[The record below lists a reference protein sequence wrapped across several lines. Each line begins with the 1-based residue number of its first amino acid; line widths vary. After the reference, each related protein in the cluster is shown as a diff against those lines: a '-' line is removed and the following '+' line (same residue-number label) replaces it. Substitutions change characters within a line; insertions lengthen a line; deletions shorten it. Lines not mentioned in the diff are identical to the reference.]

1 MKGDDG
7 SMKEFSLPRE
17 ELVLR
22 ILEKYADTVY
32 RLAFSRTKSS
42 HDAED
47 IMQNVFMKFI
57 KSDVNFK
64 SEEHIKAWLIKVTI
78 NLSKN
83 LLTSA
88 WFRKTTALEDDLV
101 VTMNE
106 ESEVYKF
113 VLDLPTKYRT
123 VIHLFYYEDMTTAN
137 IAEVLN
143 IKESTVRSQLH
154 RARNMLREKM
164 RGDECFEF

>member
-1 MKGDDG
+1 MN
-7 SMKEFSLPRE
+7 ENSLPRE

-22 ILEKYADTVY
+22 VLEKYSDTVY

-42 HDAED
+42 SDAED
-47 IMQNVFMKFI
+47 IMQNVFMRFI
-57 KSDVNFK
+57 KCDVDFE

-88 WFRKTTALEDDLV
+88 WFRKTTALDNDIV
-101 VTMNE
+101 VTIKE

-113 VLDLPTKYRT
+113 VLDLPSKYRT

-137 IAEVLN
+137 IAQVLN
-143 IKESTVRSQLH
+143 IKEATVRSQLH
-154 RARNMLREKM
+154 RARNMLKENMK
-164 RGDECFEF
+164 GDECFEF

>member
-1 MKGDDG
+1 MN
-7 SMKEFSLPRE
+7 EFSLPRE
-17 ELVLR
+17 EL
-22 ILEKYADTVY
+22 ILEVLQKYSNTVY
-32 RLAFSRTKSS
+32 RLAFSRTKSMY
-42 HDAED
+42 DAED

-57 KSDVNFK
+57 KANINFESD
-64 SEEHIKAWLIKVTI
+64 EHIKAWLIRVTI

-88 WFRKTTALEDDLV
+88 WFKRTTALEDDIVITLK
-101 VTMNE
+101 E
-106 ESEVYKF
+106 ESEVYKY

-137 IAEVLN
+137 IAEILN

-154 RARNMLREKM
+154 RARNMLKEKM
-164 RGDECFEF
+164 KGDEYFEFWR

>member
-1 MKGDDG
+1 MRWNMDK
-7 SMKEFSLPRE
+7 FSLPRE
-17 ELVLR
+17 ELILEV
-22 ILEKYADTVY
+22 LEKYNTMIY
-32 RLAFSRTKSS
+32 RLAFSRTKSI

-47 IMQNVFMKFI
+47 TMQNVFMKFI
-57 KSDVNFK
+57 KCDVNFE

-88 WFRKTTALEDDLV
+88 WFKRTTALEEDIV
-101 VTMNE
+101 VTLRE
-106 ESEVYKF
+106 DSEVYKY

-123 VIHLFYYEDMTTAN
+123 VIHLFYYEDMTTAS
-137 IAEVLN
+137 ISEILN

-154 RARNMLREKM
+154 RARNMLKERIK
-164 RGDECFEF
+164 GDECFEF

>member
-1 MKGDDG
+1 MN
-7 SMKEFSLPRE
+7 EFSLPRE
-17 ELVLR
+17 EL
-22 ILEKYADTVY
+22 ILEVLQKYSNTVY
-32 RLAFSRTKSS
+32 RLAFSRTKSVC
-42 HDAED
+42 DAED

-57 KSDVNFK
+57 KANINFESD
-64 SEEHIKAWLIKVTI
+64 EHIKAWLIRVTI

-88 WFRKTTALEDDLV
+88 WFKRTTALEDDIVITLK
-101 VTMNE
+101 E
-106 ESEVYKF
+106 ESEVYKY

-137 IAEVLN
+137 IAEILN

-154 RARNMLREKM
+154 RARNMLKEKM
-164 RGDECFEF
+164 KGDEYFEFWR

>member
-1 MKGDDG
+1 MN
-7 SMKEFSLPRE
+7 EFSLPRE
-17 ELVLR
+17 EL
-22 ILEKYADTVY
+22 ILEVLQKYSNTVY
-32 RLAFSRTKSS
+32 RLAFSRTKSVC
-42 HDAED
+42 DAED

-57 KSDVNFK
+57 KANINFESD
-64 SEEHIKAWLIKVTI
+64 EHIKAWLIRVTI

-88 WFRKTTALEDDLV
+88 WFKRTITLEDDIVITLK
-101 VTMNE
+101 E
-106 ESEVYKF
+106 ESEVYKY

-137 IAEVLN
+137 IAEILN

-154 RARNMLREKM
+154 RARNMLKEKM
-164 RGDECFEF
+164 KGDEYFEFWR

>member
-1 MKGDDG
+1 MN
-7 SMKEFSLPRE
+7 EFSLPRE
-17 ELVLR
+17 ELLLR
-22 ILEKYADTVY
+22 TLEKYNTMVY
-32 RLAFSRTKSS
+32 RIAFSRTKSS

-57 KSDVNFK
+57 KYDVSFESD
-64 SEEHIKAWLIKVTI
+64 EHIKAWLIKVTI

-88 WFRKTTALEDDLV
+88 WFRKTTALEDELV
-101 VTMNE
+101 VTMKE

>member
-1 MKGDDG
+1 MN
-7 SMKEFSLPRE
+7 EISLHRE
-17 ELVLR
+17 ELFLK
-22 ILEKYADTVY
+22 ILEKYNTMVY

-47 IMQNVFMKFI
+47 IMQNVFMNFI
-57 KSDVNFK
+57 KSDVSFE

-88 WFRKTTALEDDLV
+88 WFRKTTSLEDELV
-101 VTMNE
+101 VTMKE

-113 VLDLPTKYRT
+113 VLDLPSKYRT

-137 IAEVLN
+137 IAEALN

-154 RARNMLREKM
+154 RARNMLREK
-164 RGDECFEF
+164 

>member
-1 MKGDDG
+1 MN
-7 SMKEFSLPRE
+7 EFSLPRE
-17 ELVLR
+17 EL
-22 ILEKYADTVY
+22 ILKVIEKYSNTVY
-32 RLAFSRTKSS
+32 RLAISRTKSI

-47 IMQNVFMKFI
+47 IMQNVFIKFMNCNI
-57 KSDVNFK
+57 SFESD
-64 SEEHIKAWLIKVTI
+64 EHIKAWLIKVTI
-78 NLSKN
+78 NFSKN

-88 WFRKTTALEDDLV
+88 WFKKTTALDEDIV
-101 VTMNE
+101 ETIKK
-106 ESEVYKF
+106 ESEVYRY

-154 RARNMLREKM
+154 RARNMLKEKM
-164 RGDECFEF
+164 KGDECFEF

>member
-1 MKGDDG
+1 MDK
-7 SMKEFSLPRE
+7 FSLPRE
-17 ELVLR
+17 ELILEV
-22 ILEKYADTVY
+22 LEKYNKMIY
-32 RLAFSRTKSS
+32 RLAFSRTKSI

-57 KSDVNFK
+57 KCDANFE

-88 WFRKTTALEDDLV
+88 WFKRTTALEEDIV
-101 VTMNE
+101 VTLRE
-106 ESEVYKF
+106 DSEVYKY

-123 VIHLFYYEDMTTAN
+123 VIHLFYYEDMTTAS
-137 IAEVLN
+137 ISEILN

-154 RARNMLREKM
+154 RARNMLKGKIK
-164 RGDECFEF
+164 GDECFEF

>member
-1 MKGDDG
+1 VKGG
-7 SMKEFSLPRE
+7 EKMNEFSLPRE
-17 ELVLR
+17 ELILR
-22 ILEKYADTVY
+22 VIEKYSNTVY
-32 RLAFSRTKSS
+32 RLAISRTKSV

-47 IMQNVFMKFI
+47 IMQNVFIKFI
-57 KSDVNFK
+57 NCNINFE
-64 SEEHIKAWLIKVTI
+64 SYNHIKAWLIKLTI

-88 WFRKTTALEDDLV
+88 WFKKTTALDENIV
-101 VTMNE
+101 AVIKE
-106 ESEVYKF
+106 ESEVYGF

-137 IAEVLN
+137 IAEILN

-154 RARNMLREKM
+154 RARNMLKEKIK
-164 RGDECFEF
+164 GDECFEF

>member
-1 MKGDDG
+1 MDKY
-7 SMKEFSLPRE
+7 SLPRE
-17 ELVLR
+17 ELILEV
-22 ILEKYADTVY
+22 LEKYNTMIY

-42 HDAED
+42 YDAED

-57 KSDVNFK
+57 YCNVNFE
-64 SEEHIKAWLIKVTI
+64 SEEHIKAWLIRTTI

-88 WFRKTTALEDDLV
+88 WFKRTTALEDDIV
-101 VTMNE
+101 VTLRE
-106 ESEVYKF
+106 DSEVYKY

-123 VIHLFYYEDMTTAN
+123 VIHLFYYEDMSTAS
-137 IAEVLN
+137 ISDILN

-154 RARNMLREKM
+154 RARNMLKEKM
-164 RGDECFEF
+164 KGDECFEF